1 MIIIMM
7 NNLSEQI
14 LPSGT
19 IIKSPL
25 QIDIPTVDVTSYV
38 FTSTPQKEKGV
49 PLYYNAEAPSQ
60 NFSLADAE
68 FIVKRFAKGLQR
80 LGLRAGDR
88 ILLYSGNKLSFP
100 IVFWSVPA
108 ASCVFTASSPAASA
122 PGTST

>member
-1 MIIIMM
+1 MSK
-7 NNLSEQI
+7 LSEQI

-25 QIDIPTVDVTSYV
+25 QIDIPTTDVTSYI
-38 FTSTPQKEKGV
+38 FSSTPEKQTGV

-68 FIVKRFAKGLQR
+68 VIVKRFAKGLQK
-80 LGLRAGDR
+80 LGLRRGDR

-100 IVFWSVPA
+100 IVFWSIPA
-108 ASCVFTASSPAASA
+108 AGCVFTASSPAASA
-122 PGTST
+122 QGAL